1 MTQAVAWIKSREGR
15 QLDGRIRMQT
25 ERDFLKQLELA
36 LQYGFP
42 FLVANLDEWLDPI
55 LDPLLEKAVTLQARC
70 MLSII
75 VMLQPPVN
83 TCMCDAPRRRRLCHR
98 RQGFLVDGQV
108 LAL

>member
-25 ERDFLKQLELA
+25 DRDFLK
-36 LQYGFP
+36 QYGFP

-70 MLSII
+70 TLSII
-75 VMLQPPVN
+75 VTLQPPVS
-83 TCMCDAPRRRRLCHR
+83 TCMCDALTRRRLLPQTPR
-98 RQGFLVDGQV
+98 IPG
-108 LAL
+108 